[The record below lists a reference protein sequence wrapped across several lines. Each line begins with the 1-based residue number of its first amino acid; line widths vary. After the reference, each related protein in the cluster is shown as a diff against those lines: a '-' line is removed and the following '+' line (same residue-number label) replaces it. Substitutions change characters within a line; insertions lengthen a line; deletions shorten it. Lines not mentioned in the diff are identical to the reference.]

1 VQLEAPLARL
11 GQFQWPL
18 GCWHFAFLDVAE
30 EALGQSADLIG
41 GHVADH
47 HQGSVVRR
55 VPLLVPGAQLVGL
68 HAVEVGHPADGRVA
82 IAAGGVGDGLE
93 ALVGQRTRLV
103 IGAQAALFL
112 DHFDLAGELVW
123 RQLEAGQAIGFE
135 LERNGQAVTCQDL
148 VIGGVVVAGEGVFL
162 GAQLTQDARGFAG
175 IELAA
180 ALEHHVFE
188 RVGEAGLASRL
199 VAGANLVPELGYHY
213 RRTMIL
219 AHDHFQA
226 VVEEE
231 LVGGLAVCCCQQG
244 QIERSEQQGGGAA

>member
-1 VQLEAPLARL
+1 M
-11 GQFQWPL
+11 
-18 GCWHFAFLDVAE
+18 
-30 EALGQSADLIG
+30 
-41 GHVADH
+41 
-47 HQGSVVRR
+47 
-55 VPLLVPGAQLVGL
+55 
-68 HAVEVGHPADGRVA
+68 
-82 IAAGGVGDGLE
+82 
-93 ALVGQRTRLV
+93 
-103 IGAQAALFL
+103 
-112 DHFDLAGELVW
+112 
-123 RQLEAGQAIGFE
+123 
-135 LERNGQAVTCQDL
+135 

-180 ALEHHVFE
+180 ALEHHVFQ